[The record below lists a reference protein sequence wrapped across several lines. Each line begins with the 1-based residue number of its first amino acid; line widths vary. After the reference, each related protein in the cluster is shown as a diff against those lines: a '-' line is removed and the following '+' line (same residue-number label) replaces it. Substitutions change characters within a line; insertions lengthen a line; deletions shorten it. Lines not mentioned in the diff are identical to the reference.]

1 MATRLLLERRGIRG
15 NGNDNNFEFDD
26 DDLHTTEY
34 HAHEEETQLDFGD
47 EDLLFQVVNKYPTP
61 SPSSSQSGS

>member
-1 MATRLLLERRGIRG
+1 MSTRLLLERRAIGG
-15 NGNDNNFEFDD
+15 NGNNFQFDDD

-47 EDLLFQVVNKYPTP
+47 EDLLFQAVNKYPTP